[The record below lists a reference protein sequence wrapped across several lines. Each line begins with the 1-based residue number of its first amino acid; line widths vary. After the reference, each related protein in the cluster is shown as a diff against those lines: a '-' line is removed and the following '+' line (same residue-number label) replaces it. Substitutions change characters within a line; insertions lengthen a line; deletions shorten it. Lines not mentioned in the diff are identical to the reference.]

1 MRIVYPSARPRIDS
15 PLVWEKKKSL
25 ARPARSLVTGE
36 TTVLALDPRI
46 LCQLVLK
53 FRLYDARVY
62 GWMDR
67 QTDS

>member
-1 MRIVYPSARPRIDS
+1 
-15 PLVWEKKKSL
+15 
-25 ARPARSLVTGE
+25 
-36 TTVLALDPRI
+36 